1 MGRRR
6 PSEPFRRPFST
17 AASRG
22 ALAQLSGISVKSAA
36 DAQVVRVRVIAS
48 VSTTAKILLLRVF
61 MFTYLLS

>member
-1 MGRRR
+1 
-6 PSEPFRRPFST
+6 
-17 AASRG
+17 
-22 ALAQLSGISVKSAA
+22 LAQLSGISVKSAA